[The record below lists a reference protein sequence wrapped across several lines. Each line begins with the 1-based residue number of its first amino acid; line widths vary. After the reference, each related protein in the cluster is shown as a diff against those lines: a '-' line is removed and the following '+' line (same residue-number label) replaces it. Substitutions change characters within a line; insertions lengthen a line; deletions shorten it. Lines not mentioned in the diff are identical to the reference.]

1 MLRVMWPILIGGG
14 IGAVV
19 GHLSRCAGG
28 TCPLMCAWWRGAL
41 YGAVLGLMFG
51 LSRAA

>member
-1 MLRVMWPILIGGG
+1 MLHLILPVLIGGG
-14 IGAVV
+14 VGAAV

-28 TCPLMCAWWRGAL
+28 TCPLVCAWWRGAL
-41 YGAVLGLMFG
+41 YGGVLGLIFG